1 MTGLMN
7 ALTVDVEDYY
17 QVSAFE
23 SVVDR
28 ADWEHLPSRVERNME
43 TLLALFA
50 EHGARATFF
59 TLGCVAKR
67 FPEMIRRVVEQG
79 HELASHG
86 YDHTRVTQ
94 LTPEAFTKDVLD
106 TKQLLEDMA
115 GVAVRGYRAPTFSI
129 TSGNPWA
136 FDILKETGHEYSS
149 SVYPV
154 KHDLYGWPAAPRF
167 AFRHPRSGLLEVPIT
182 TVRIFNRNL
191 PAGGGGYF
199 RLYPYAL
206 TKWSLGQVNEVDR
219 ESCVFYMH
227 PWEID
232 FDQPRQDGLSWK
244 SRFRHYVNLHRMEGR
259 LGRLLTDFKWGTMEE
274 VFLRTWRTEQGADA

>member
-1 MTGLMN
+1 MN

-28 ADWEHLPSRVERNME
+28 SDWEHLPSRVERNME

-50 EHGARATFF
+50 ARGARATFF

-67 FPEMIRRVVEQG
+67 FPGMVRMLVEQG

-106 TKQLLEDMA
+106 TKHMLEDIA

-136 FDILKETGHEYSS
+136 FEILKETGHEYSS

-182 TVRIFNRNL
+182 TVRMFGRNL

-206 TKWSLGQVNEVDR
+206 TRWALRHVNEIDG
-219 ESCVFYMH
+219 EPGVFYMH

-232 FDQPRQDGLSWK
+232 HAQPRQQGLSWK
-244 SRFRHYVNLHRMEGR
+244 SRFRHYINLHRMEDR
-259 LGRLLTDFKWGTMEE
+259 LESLLSNFKWGTMEQ
-274 VFLRTWRTEQGADA
+274 VFLAPRGESGEQAS